1 MQARCPHALLIWL
14 LNPMSLSPFKF
25 GANKSPS
32 SAVKDQKLTLSES
45 LLITAGLAGLIGLGG
60 GAIIRFS
67 LPHSPNASFLSP
79 LQTFPTLSSW
89 PSASPS
95 DTADAQAPETPT
107 PDSDRS
113 PEALPLPAFE
123 RLAPL
128 AGGESDQPS
137 STSGADLESIDTATF
152 DSFADRQNSSQ
163 PADPWEA
170 LKQGPD
176 LGMVESSAEADL
188 DSAGADYD
196 PSLDA
201 ADPESSYSGE
211 NYEEDY
217 PLVEEPSAGDRAYY
231 EDNGQY

>member
-1 MQARCPHALLIWL
+1 
-14 LNPMSLSPFKF
+14 MSLSPFKF
-25 GANKSPS
+25 GASKSPS
-32 SAVKDQKLTLSES
+32 SAPKDQKLTLSES

-60 GAIIRFS
+60 GAIVRFS
-67 LPHSPNASFLSP
+67 LSHSPNASFLSP

-95 DTADAQAPETPT
+95 DTADAQAPGTEER
-107 PDSDRS
+107 DRS

-128 AGGESDQPS
+128 ADGESDQPS

-163 PADPWEA
+163 PADPWET

-176 LGMVESSAEADL
+176 LGIVESSAEADL

-196 PSLDA
+196 PYLDT

-217 PLVEEPSAGDRAYY
+217 PLVEEPSTGDRAYY

>member
-1 MQARCPHALLIWL
+1 
-14 LNPMSLSPFKF
+14 MSISPFKS
-25 GANKSPS
+25 GASKSPS
-32 SAVKDQKLTLSES
+32 SASKAQKLTLSES

-60 GAIIRFS
+60 GAIVRFS
-67 LPHSPNASFLSP
+67 LSHSPNASFLSP

-89 PSASPS
+89 PPSGSTSESTS
-95 DTADAQAPETPT
+95 DTADAQAPATE
-107 PDSDRS
+107 DSDRS

-128 AGGESDQPS
+128 ADGASDQPS

-163 PADPWEA
+163 PADPWET
-170 LKQGPD
+170 LKRGPD
-176 LGMVESSAEADL
+176 LGIVKSPAEADL
-188 DSAGADYD
+188 DPAGADYD

-217 PLVEEPSAGDRAYY
+217 PWVEEPGTGDRAYY